1 MLETLETRLAEARAG
16 RLGHAEFLQ
25 VLLEDEM
32 ARREA
37 SSVQRRLKTAHFPT
51 EATLEAFD
59 FSYNAKLPQAQIR
72 DLARLEFI
80 EAGEGLICYGPVGVG
95 KSHVACALGHLT
107 SRLLAELAGGHADR
121 SFEVR
126 LKKLSKVEL
135 LIVDDFAMR
144 ELTAAQ
150 ADDFYELVSERIG
163 RPGRSLVLTSNRA
176 PSDWYQ
182 LFPNAVVGESTLD
195 RLINT
200 SHHLLME
207 GRSYRPNRRPKLGSG
222 R

>member
-1 MLETLETRLAEARAG
+1 MAHPVAEC
-16 RLGHAEFLQ
+16 
-25 VLLEDEM
+25 LLD
-32 ARREA
+32 
-37 SSVQRRLKTAHFPT
+37 
-51 EATLEAFD
+51 D
-59 FSYNAKLPQAQIR
+59 
-72 DLARLEFI
+72 
-80 EAGEGLICYGPVGVG
+80 
-95 KSHVACALGHLT
+95 
-107 SRLLAELAGGHADR
+107 AELSRDVCDR
-121 SFEVR
+121 PALVNHERRGVSA
-126 LKKLSKVEL
+126 EL
-135 LIVDDFAMR
+135 LRI
-144 ELTAAQ
+144 TASPAS
-150 ADDFYELVSERIG
+150 AERIG

>member
-1 MLETLETRLAEARAG
+1 VVAVDENDSGALMARIAPPGLIKGTLEHDARVLDHVRAEPLALRTRCWS
-16 RLGHAEFLQ
+16 
-25 VLLEDEM
+25 
-32 ARREA
+32 RR
-37 SSVQRRLKTAHFPT
+37 
-51 EATLEAFD
+51 
-59 FSYNAKLPQAQIR
+59 
-72 DLARLEFI
+72 
-80 EAGEGLICYGPVGVG
+80 
-95 KSHVACALGHLT
+95 VA
-107 SRLLAELAGGHADR
+107 LLATQDVARTPRNG

-150 ADDFYELVSERIG
+150 ADDFYELVSQRTG
-163 RPGRSLVLTSNRA
+163 QPGRSRVLTSNRA

-200 SHHLLME
+200 SHYLLME
-207 GRSYRPNRRPKLGSG
+207 GRSYRPNRRPAARASSA

>member
-1 MLETLETRLAEARAG
+1 
-16 RLGHAEFLQ
+16 
-25 VLLEDEM
+25 
-32 ARREA
+32 
-37 SSVQRRLKTAHFPT
+37 
-51 EATLEAFD
+51 
-59 FSYNAKLPQAQIR
+59 
-72 DLARLEFI
+72 
-80 EAGEGLICYGPVGVG
+80 
-95 KSHVACALGHLT
+95 
-107 SRLLAELAGGHADR
+107 
-121 SFEVR
+121 
-126 LKKLSKVEL
+126 LKKLSKVQL
-135 LIVDDFAMR
+135 LLVDDFAMR

-207 GRSYRPNRRPKLGSG
+207 GRSYRPNRRPATRVGSA

>member
-1 MLETLETRLAEARAG
+1 M
-16 RLGHAEFLQ
+16 
-25 VLLEDEM
+25 
-32 ARREA
+32 
-37 SSVQRRLKTAHFPT
+37 
-51 EATLEAFD
+51 
-59 FSYNAKLPQAQIR
+59 
-72 DLARLEFI
+72 
-80 EAGEGLICYGPVGVG
+80 
-95 KSHVACALGHLT
+95 
-107 SRLLAELAGGHADR
+107 
-121 SFEVR
+121 
-126 LKKLSKVEL
+126 KKLSKVQL
-135 LIVDDFAMR
+135 LLVDDFAMR

-207 GRSYRPNRRPKLGSG
+207 GRSYRPNRRPATRVGSA